1 MVCAPTRYII
11 DGHFVNIEDSHVIVN
26 SCMLSFCY
34 NVTYVYAYAP
44 LAVQIYLH
52 VILFAFDIPTYVY
65 SYHC

>member
-34 NVTYVYAYAP
+34 NVAYICLCRALTVRYLVY
-44 LAVQIYLH
+44 
-52 VILFAFDIPTYVY
+52 F
-65 SYHC
+65 